1 MRDGAHRNPADPD
14 AGALFAESMMDL
26 HPWRLWTAEGT
37 AVRGTDEIVAT
48 LEGVIGKYPGH
59 VGANHYY
66 IHAVEAS
73 NDPGRAL
80 ASDERLG
87 KLVPAAGHLVHMP
100 SHIYFR
106 VGNYDASADANLRAI
121 KADRVYLRARNPKG
135 MYPMMYYPHNIQFL
149 WASYMME
156 GNSKGAMKAS
166 RDLEAAIPIATVRQM
181 PMAEAPS
188 RYFTEARFGRWGPIL
203 KEPAPPA
210 DPTYTPAIWH
220 YARGLALVAKGRR
233 DAPKKEHDQL
243 EAIATAMPDDRIV
256 GFNSGK
262 KLLGLGSATLPGRV
276 QSPP

>member
-80 ASDERLG
+80 ASAERLG

-106 VGNYDASADANLRAI
+106 VGNYDASSLAHISAI
-121 KADRVYLRARNPKG
+121 KIDHLYLCARNPTCTR
-135 MYPMMYYPHNIQFL
+135 P
-149 WASYMME
+149 
-156 GNSKGAMKAS
+156 
-166 RDLEAAIPIATVRQM
+166 
-181 PMAEAPS
+181 
-188 RYFTEARFGRWGPIL
+188 
-203 KEPAPPA
+203 
-210 DPTYTPAIWH
+210 
-220 YARGLALVAKGRR
+220 
-233 DAPKKEHDQL
+233 
-243 EAIATAMPDDRIV
+243 
-256 GFNSGK
+256 
-262 KLLGLGSATLPGRV
+262 LL
-276 QSPP
+276 